1 MKVGI
6 LGAGNIACK
15 MAEAINGLDDSVEAY
30 AIASRNLEKAE
41 AFAVQW
47 GFQKAYGSYKALIED
62 PMVDLVYIA
71 TPHSHHFEPA
81 KLCVEHGKAALVEK
95 AFTMNAKQA
104 KELLTLAEEKNVLVT
119 EAIWTRYMP
128 SRKMI
133 DDLVA
138 SGIIGNVTSLSANL
152 GYANGHLERMKRPEL
167 AGGALLDLGVYPI
180 NFASMVFGTNVKEI
194 SSTCV
199 KTETGVDSQDSITL
213 IYEDGKAAYL
223 YATMLAQSNREGV
236 IHGDKG
242 FIEVQ
247 NINNCEEIR
256 VYNLD
261 YELTVRYEIPKQIN
275 GYEYEVLA
283 CKKALEQ
290 GAIEC
295 PQMPHRETIRI
306 MELMDGL
313 RTAWGIR
320 FPGEA

>member
-180 NFASMVFGTNVKEI
+180 NFASMVFGTNIKEI

-261 YELTVRYEIPKQIN
+261 YELTARYEVPKQIN

-295 PQMPHRETIRI
+295 PQMPHGETIRI

>member
-261 YELTVRYEIPKQIN
+261 YELTARYEVPKQIN

>member
-47 GFQKAYGSYKALIED
+47 GFQKAYGSYQALIED

-261 YELTVRYEIPKQIN
+261 YELTVRYEITKQIN